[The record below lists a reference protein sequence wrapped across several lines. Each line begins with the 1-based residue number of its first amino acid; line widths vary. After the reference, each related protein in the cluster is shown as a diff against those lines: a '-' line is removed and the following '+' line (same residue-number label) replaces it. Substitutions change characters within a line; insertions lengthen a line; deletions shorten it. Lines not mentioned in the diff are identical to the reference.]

1 MGKLFRDSSMT
12 GSTWSTYFI
21 LPNNPF
27 EKYEGNMQKMRNHG
41 KMAENELEGN
51 CKDHR
56 DSQLILISETWTL

>member
-27 EKYEGNMQKMRNHG
+27 EKYE
-41 KMAENELEGN
+41 ADSI
-51 CKDHR
+51 KDTVPVWV
-56 DSQLILISETWTL
+56 TWQFPIERIFGMLLPYA